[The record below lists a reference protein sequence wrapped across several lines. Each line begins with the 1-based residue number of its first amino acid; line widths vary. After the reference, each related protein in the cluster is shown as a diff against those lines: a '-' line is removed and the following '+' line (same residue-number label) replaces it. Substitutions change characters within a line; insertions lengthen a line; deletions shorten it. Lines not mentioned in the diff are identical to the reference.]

1 MIKKDYYQMKKKE
14 YIVPQMA
21 VMEMADDIMVLS
33 ASDIPVGENPDPGY
47 EEDPNAVNKDMN
59 WELW

>member
-1 MIKKDYYQMKKKE
+1 MKKKE
-14 YIVPQMA
+14 YIIPQIV